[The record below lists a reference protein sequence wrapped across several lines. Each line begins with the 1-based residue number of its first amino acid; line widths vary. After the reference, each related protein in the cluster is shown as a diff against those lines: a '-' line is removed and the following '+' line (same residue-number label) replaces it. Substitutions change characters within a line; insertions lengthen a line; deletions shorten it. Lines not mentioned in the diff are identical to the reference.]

1 MSTPVSEFIKTYY
14 RQRMKK
20 SKSTL
25 FHFENNILYIG
36 KCTIAVIQKN
46 LILINETVDMPEVNR
61 LRENIL
67 KSCKD
72 FKYTPIL
79 IPFNYGEEDMPNNE
93 EIKQR
98 LESRLQYFLTNTQ
111 ELANYKIRG
120 EYKAYYDQLR
130 KFIYATSKDKVNSQ
144 LKALYTSLND
154 KEFIK
159 RLKLQVA
166 RRKSNLK

>member
-1 MSTPVSEFIKTYY
+1 MSTPISDFLKAYY
-14 RQRMKK
+14 RQRIKK

-36 KCTIAVIQKN
+36 KCTIAVIHDK

-61 LRENIL
+61 LKENIL
-67 KSCKD
+67 KTCKE

-93 EIKQR
+93 EITQR
-98 LESRLQYFLTNTQ
+98 LESRLQYWLRNTQ
-111 ELANYKIRG
+111 ELSNYKIRC
-120 EYKAYYDQLR
+120 EYKAYYDQFR
-130 KFIYATSKDKVNSQ
+130 KFIYATSNNKVNSQ

-154 KEFIK
+154 KKYIK
-159 RLKLQVA
+159 ELKLQVA
-166 RRKSNLK
+166 KRKSNLK